1 MKIDKKRILTK
12 IDELNGYMEE
22 LEKIKPA
29 SFSEYKSEI
38 GKKRACERLLQ
49 ISVECVIDICN
60 IIVSNLQLGLPSEEE
75 ELFEKLE
82 KDKIISPGL
91 RKTLTKMKGLRNILV
106 HKYGEIDDELVFEA
120 LGDLLDFNKFK
131 EEILKSLK
139 KH

>member
-1 MKIDKKRILTK
+1 MKIDKKRILAK

-22 LEKIKPA
+22 LEKIKPV
-29 SFSEYKSEI
+29 SFSEYSFEI
-38 GKKRACERLLQ
+38 EKKRACERLLQ
-49 ISVECVIDICN
+49 ISIECVIDICN

-82 KDKIISPGL
+82 KGKIISSGL

-139 KH
+139 KY